1 MQEIQIEFLAMDL
14 IERISR
20 NIELRRKK
28 LKLSAD
34 RLSKLADISV
44 STLIKI
50 RRRETSALRVSTLI
64 AIAKAL
70 ECGIEDLIA

>member
-1 MQEIQIEFLAMDL
+1 M
-14 IERISR
+14 ERISR

-50 RRRETSALRVSTLI
+50 RRKETNDLRVSTLI

-70 ECGIEDLIA
+70 ECGIEDLIN

>member
-14 IERISR
+14 MERISR

-50 RRRETSALRVSTLI
+50 RRKETNDLRVSTLI

-70 ECGIEDLIA
+70 ECSIEDLVN

>member
-14 IERISR
+14 MERISK

-34 RLSKLADISV
+34 RLSKIADISV

-50 RRRETSALRVSTLI
+50 RRKETNDLRVSTLI

-70 ECGIEDLIA
+70 ECGIEDLIK

>member
-14 IERISR
+14 MERISK

-50 RRRETSALRVSTLI
+50 RRRETSDLRVSTLI

-70 ECGIEDLIA
+70 ECSIEDLVN